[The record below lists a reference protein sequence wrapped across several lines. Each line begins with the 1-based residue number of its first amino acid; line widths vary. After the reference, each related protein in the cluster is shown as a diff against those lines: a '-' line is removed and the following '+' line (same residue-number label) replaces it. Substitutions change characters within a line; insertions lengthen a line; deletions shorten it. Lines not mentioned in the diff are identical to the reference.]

1 MQHARLRRRSEFAAV
16 QGRGRWWSTPLLTL
30 RALPNALT
38 DSRFGLLVSKRVGG
52 AVVRNRAKRRLREI
66 VKTELVVPGW
76 DMVLI
81 ARPRMARASFAEIQS
96 AVRDLLRRGRLLE
109 KGVATGV
116 VDPGEQ
122 S

>member
-1 MQHARLRRRSEFAAV
+1 M

-30 RALPNALT
+30 RALPNALSN
-38 DSRFGLLVSKRVGG
+38 SRFGFLVSKRVGG

-66 VKTELVVPGW
+66 VRRESVIPGW

-81 ARPRMARASFAEIQS
+81 ARPRMAQASFAEVES

-109 KGVATGV
+109 GAAKGATG
-116 VDPGEQ
+116 PGERR
-122 S
+122 